1 MAATNDLEAFLQ
13 STDLDATW
21 LDYSVSSDMEEEEDA
36 TSSIDA
42 SIEDIVEEV
51 SFVIQAVQSHEDINT
66 VCHRL
71 L

>member
-51 SFVIQAVQSHEDINT
+51 SFVIQVVRSHEDINT